1 MKQWII
7 NFLNLTFLAVEESL
21 SAEDKALFLGL
32 VFVVVSIS
40 DLRLIALG
48 RLIQWLTSLQ
58 RWQTAR
64 CVHVRLCQ
72 IARACR
78 GRRIPRA

>member
-1 MKQWII
+1 MDLI
-7 NFLNLTFLAVEESL
+7 FLAVEESL

-48 RLIQWLTSLQ
+48 PLIKWLTSLQ

-72 IARACR
+72 IARMCR
-78 GRRIPRA
+78 GRRIPRAWKIWRPL

>member
-1 MKQWII
+1 VKQWII
-7 NFLNLTFLAVEESL
+7 DFLNLTFLAVEESL

-48 RLIQWLTSLQ
+48 RLIASPSLQ